1 MHIKFEYL
9 FRQYIIYVH
18 SFKVLTIKS
27 QQTDLFLTAKK
38 PKAQVIHRSMAS
50 KTDIIKNVRYECI
63 MFVKHMTTFNL
74 ILFKYSKVSTA
85 YVVYNYF
92 NSY

>member
-1 MHIKFEYL
+1 MNTYL
-9 FRQYIIYVH
+9 GSMYIIIYVH

-63 MFVKHMTTFNL
+63 MFVQHTYDKL
-74 ILFKYSKVSTA
+74 I
-85 YVVYNYF
+85 
-92 NSY
+92 